1 MLTPPPYLS
10 PSAIGT
16 FRQCPQKFKLS
27 RIDKLSEPPT
37 WHTHL
42 GTFVHDVLEH
52 MYQQSPD
59 VRTVEGV
66 RSLAAERWAAGGW
79 QEKVESLEE
88 ARKLGPI
95 AKFKTQAFDCM
106 KNLFVLENPADT
118 EFDGMEHHVA
128 ASVEGVQLK
137 GIIDRFSFNEDGT
150 ITISDYKTGK
160 VPNPRFKPEDDE
172 FFQLLAYALMLQE
185 ADQETT
191 SRVEIVYLAEPVV
204 RRLDVTTEKL
214 SIAKGTI
221 VETRES
227 IDNFAAQGDFPCS
240 TGPLCDWCHF
250 KTTKV
255 CPAFKD

>member
-118 EFDGMEHHVA
+118 EFDGMEHNVA

-137 GIIDRFSFNEDGT
+137 GIIDRFSFN
-150 ITISDYKTGK
+150 
-160 VPNPRFKPEDDE
+160 
-172 FFQLLAYALMLQE
+172 
-185 ADQETT
+185 
-191 SRVEIVYLAEPVV
+191 
-204 RRLDVTTEKL
+204 
-214 SIAKGTI
+214 
-221 VETRES
+221 
-227 IDNFAAQGDFPCS
+227 
-240 TGPLCDWCHF
+240 
-250 KTTKV
+250 
-255 CPAFKD
+255 